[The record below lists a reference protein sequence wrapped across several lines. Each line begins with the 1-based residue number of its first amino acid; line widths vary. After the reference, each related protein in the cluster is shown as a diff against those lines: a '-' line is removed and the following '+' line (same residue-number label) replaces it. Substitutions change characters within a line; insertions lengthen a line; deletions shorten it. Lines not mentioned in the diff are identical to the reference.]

1 AKLINDDDVHYNCRA
16 YFNNKTNDAIGLD
29 NKDIICLMRQ

>member
-1 AKLINDDDVHYNCRA
+1 
-16 YFNNKTNDAIGLD
+16 NNKTNDAIGLD

>member
-1 AKLINDDDVHYNCRA
+1 
-16 YFNNKTNDAIGLD
+16 FNNKTNDAIGLD